1 MSNIL
6 NQISLKIMKRIG
18 TRLRWRKENL
28 FQRLF
33 FNGKIIEDCL
43 TNSTIDEVLESYNQ
57 AIRFKKCN
65 LNVIK
70 KVSMED
76 KLLQYFSSS
85 DWACCID
92 CKTTLQKAEMTEVR
106 MKECKEEIA
115 FENINNPTPI
125 QKFYYGERF
134 IGKFLI
140 EKSLRTDP
148 DTNHIYLLILPK
160 KEENAL
166 TQ

>member
-70 KVSMED
+70 KE
-76 KLLQYFSSS
+76 
-85 DWACCID
+85 
-92 CKTTLQKAEMTEVR
+92 AEMTEVR